1 MRTSQAIFE
10 AADKIQEILVAA
22 GVKDGIKLGQEEL
35 KTSKDPLFW
44 LINTPS
50 QIASDKQTYVI
61 YTVTTTPK
69 IVSGD
74 GKVISR
80 QVSVTIDINSRLR
93 INRDLITKIDEE
105 FEKEGIILELNSPL
119 TYNQATQ
126 LYNYSFVTYVLA
138 SDGPEAEPAE

>member
-10 AADKIQEILVAA
+10 AADAVETILIAA
-22 GVKDGIKLGQEEL
+22 GVKDGIELSEEEL
-35 KTSKDPLFW
+35 SATRDPLFW

-61 YTVTTTPK
+61 YTIATSPQ

-74 GKVISR
+74 GKVMSR
-80 QVSVTIDINSRLR
+80 QVTVTLDIYSRLR
-93 INRDLITKIDEE
+93 INRELINKIDEE
-105 FEKEGIILELNSPL
+105 FDKAGIVLELNAPL

-126 LYNYSFVTYVLA
+126 LYNYSFVTYLLA
-138 SDGPEAEPAE
+138 SDAPKPAPTE